1 MHSTLQLEG
10 LAVTTLE
17 EIRVALPVN
26 AFLMAESCELLQT
39 PVSRFEESFDG
50 REIQYNG
57 TASHRDQQAFIALC
71 IARYLL
77 LRAGYFPD
85 QLTVT
90 QFARALMLP
99 WERFTA
105 DLQKRWSLASL
116 KHAHRHTPTQWICA
130 RLGDVYNLGTSDLA
144 ARAGSLHELG
154 ATNGLLSLPG
164 R

>member
-10 LAVTTLE
+10 LAVNTLE
-17 EIRVALPVN
+17 EIRIVLPVN
-26 AFLMAESCELLQT
+26 AFLMAESCELLLT

-50 REIQYNG
+50 GEIKYNG
-57 TASHRDQQAFIALC
+57 TAPHRDQQAFVALC

-77 LRAGYFPD
+77 QRAGYFPD
-85 QLTVT
+85 QMTVT

-116 KHAHRHTPTQWICA
+116 RRAHRHTPTPWICA
-130 RLGDVYNLGTSDLA
+130 RVGDVYNLGTSELA
-144 ARAGSLHELG
+144 ARAGSLHELS
-154 ATNGLLSLPG
+154 AAHGLLSLPG